1 MVEINELADPE
12 ANLKLLVGQAAST
25 SGIKDKETGTKIK
38 RFRRELFHPDCLLLV
53 LPLTLAAVEVYPLE
67 GRTLGLRT
75 ERVQIQL
82 WVLY

>member
-38 RFRRELFHPDCLLLV
+38 RFR
-53 LPLTLAAVEVYPLE
+53 
-67 GRTLGLRT
+67 
-75 ERVQIQL
+75 
-82 WVLY
+82 